1 MKKRIFSMFM
11 AALMLF
17 TFNIGA
23 YAEGTVQPRYNYT
36 VSVTP
41 SLSITSSQA
50 KCSVVINGNTNVTRI
65 KAKITLQ
72 KKGVLK
78 WNDVT
83 SWNDDVS
90 DYRLSTSYRYGPVD
104 SGKYRVKVE
113 ATVYVGTASESVSA
127 TSSTVTV

>member
-1 MKKRIFSMFM
+1 MKKRIFSMIM

-50 KCSVVINGNTNVTRI
+50 KCSVVITGNTNVTRI
-65 KAKITLQ
+65 KVKIILQ
-72 KKGVLK
+72 EKGLLN
-78 WNDVT
+78 WNNITTWTDEVN
-83 SWNDDVS
+83 SN
-90 DYRLSTSYRYGPVD
+90 RLSTSYHYGPVD

-113 ATVYVGTASESVSA
+113 ATVYAGTSSESVSA